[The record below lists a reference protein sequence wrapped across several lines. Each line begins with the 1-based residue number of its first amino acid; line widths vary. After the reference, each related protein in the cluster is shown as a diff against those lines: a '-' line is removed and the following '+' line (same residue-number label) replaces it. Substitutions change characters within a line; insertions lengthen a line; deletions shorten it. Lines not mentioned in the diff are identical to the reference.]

1 MNIKEWIDK
10 NINFR
15 REETEVRGNKEYG
28 YTFAGAGLCI
38 GVVTG
43 ILLILVQFITSSHDA
58 QQTWSNII
66 FFAAVALLIAFGC
79 YLLLPLLKSPEI
91 GIGSKV
97 VTVLI
102 ALASA
107 GISMIIAI
115 WLVTIVFMVVVAIGV
130 LLLAL
135 KVWASS
141 NSSGGGSAPSHH
153 DRPSGPDKYELDDGT
168 IVTDHGFGS
177 YSGSDGHGYD
187 RNMDGSFT
195 RKD

>member
-1 MNIKEWIDK
+1 MKVKEWIDE
-10 NINFR
+10 NVNFR
-15 REETEVRGNKEYG
+15 REETEVRDNKEYA
-28 YTFAGAGLCI
+28 YTFAGAGLCT

-43 ILLILVQFITSSHDA
+43 ILLILVQFIVSGHEG

-66 FFAAVALLIAFGC
+66 FVAALALLVAFGC
-79 YLLLPLLKSPEI
+79 YLLMPLLKSPEVS
-91 GIGSKV
+91 IGSKI

-107 GISMIIAI
+107 LVPMIIAI
-115 WLVTIVFMVVVAIGV
+115 WLVMIVFMIVVAIAV

-141 NSSGGGSAPSHH
+141 NSGGGGNAPSHH

-168 IVTDHGFGS
+168 VVTDQGFGS